1 MSGRIYHITIHDP
14 DWPDR
19 PNGYEEQHRRN
30 AAVAFGRTVV
40 ERISIGGEGD
50 FERGGLFATL
60 RIEADEP
67 ADETADAAA

>member
-1 MSGRIYHITIHDP
+1 MSGRMYHVTIHDP

-40 ERISIGGEGD
+40 ERISIGGEAD
-50 FERGGLFATL
+50 FERDGLFATL
-60 RIEADEP
+60 RIAADESS
-67 ADETADAAA
+67 ADAA